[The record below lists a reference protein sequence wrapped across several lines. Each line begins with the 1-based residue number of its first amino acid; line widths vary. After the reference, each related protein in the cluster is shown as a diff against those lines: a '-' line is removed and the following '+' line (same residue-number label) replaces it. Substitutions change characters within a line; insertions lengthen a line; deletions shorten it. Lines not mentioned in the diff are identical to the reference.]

1 MPCTPPRTRWSRAR
15 TGWSGSARASGP
27 SGPGRAYASEH
38 SEASPAK
45 ARAGFLAPG
54 FLAAG
59 FLAER
64 VRRLK
69 AMRGRPQAATK
80 AERGHARPQPGD
92 WRDGLLRPILAIACA
107 VFAVGVVM
115 ALPPTRDAMLSIA
128 SSVGLTSS
136 SGSSSGG
143 SGGATTDASGNPIS
157 ASAGGPSQAGTSAAR
172 AGTTATAC
180 PPSAS
185 PSPSNQS
192 RKSVT
197 PTVPPA
203 TR

>member
-1 MPCTPPRTRWSRAR
+1 MTRSGHDGMPPQGQDFAEFVRHALHAAADQVEPRPDGLERIRAR
-15 TGWSGSARASGP
+15 VGAVGAGP
-27 SGPGRAYASEH
+27 AYASEH

-64 VRRLK
+64 VRRWK

-136 SGSSSGG
+136 SSSSG
-143 SGGATTDASGNPIS
+143 SGGATTDAIG
-157 ASAGGPSQAGTSAAR
+157 
-172 AGTTATAC
+172 
-180 PPSAS
+180 
-185 PSPSNQS
+185 
-192 RKSVT
+192 
-197 PTVPPA
+197 
-203 TR
+203 